1 MSSADIQRQLQG
13 LQHSLQAD
21 MVCLWTAVAG
31 NKAQPLAVQPAG
43 AVTSAF
49 WPAHTEKD
57 HAFVSGPDRL
67 SRLLPMAFRPSRD
80 RPQPVGMLQIALEP
94 VNDQVL
100 GISVLWQQA
109 EHLPPDP
116 HASTQL
122 VRQALSDQLLPVLCS
137 ERAIQSARQMRGLAD
152 ALPQAMVIVSS
163 GHQQGYVNPAAARL
177 LHLTHGDVAPAT
189 LSTALQHLVASATN
203 ADEVSAYAMPILQ
216 GRAPAGDCS
225 MVWHFANAPKAL
237 RVTISA
243 MPGVA
248 QRAWVWLL
256 DDVSAE
262 VALRQQLAAK
272 EQKFRS
278 FYLSLRDAVVFYAPD
293 GGIADC
299 NDEFKSLLKVSDGS
313 DLLHAAPHEVA
324 SRLGWAR
331 HPWDEIGALCTDQRT
346 CGPFEKVI
354 TDATGRAVVV
364 ESNAYLLTDADN
376 HTTGAWEVL
385 HDVTQRKQAEAE
397 LILSAEAFARHSDGV
412 ILTDANGIILTV
424 NDAFTKTTGYT
435 RDALRGKRPNLFKSG
450 RHDPSFYNTMRE
462 QIAHHGWWQG
472 GVWNRRSDGE
482 LFFKWLTINAV
493 RDEHNLLTHY
503 VGVYRDVAAVK
514 HAQTRIDFLA
524 THDELTGL
532 PNSILFQD
540 RLELALKRPRKDNSV
555 VAVVVID
562 LADFNKIKNALGYQA
577 SEATLQEMATRLG
590 QEARPGDTVARRS
603 ADQFAMLIEADHTD
617 AIGLRCQQLIAV
629 LQRPLKVGSGTMVA
643 TVKVGVSLGPID
655 GTDAQSLIL
664 KADTALLRAKQTAD
678 APLRFFSG
686 DMVEH
691 VTQRFAIENGLRQ
704 ALQDEELVIQYQPQ
718 VSAHDNRLVGCE
730 ALIRWRQPSG
740 LVPPGHFIPVA
751 EETGLIIPITEWIL
765 AQVARQIRLWD
776 GQGICVHTVSVNIS
790 ARHFLQPRI
799 VESFQDIMRAENV
812 DPHRIC
818 LEITE
823 GALADPVQCEPKL
836 RALKAAGFEI
846 SIDDFGTG
854 YSSLSY
860 LKRFRLDEL
869 KIDRSFVDGIE
880 SDASDRAIVEAT
892 LAMAHRLGMRVVAE
906 GVETLAQQAFLQDK
920 GCELL
925 QGYLFSKPIG
935 PDAFGQ
941 LTTCVLE
948 RTRGVSKS

>member
-1 MSSADIQRQLQG
+1 MSSADIQLQLQS
-13 LQHSLQAD
+13 LQHSLKAD

-31 NKAQPLAVQPAG
+31 NKAQPVGVLPVG

-49 WPAHTEKD
+49 WPVGTETGQ
-57 HAFVSGPDRL
+57 AFIAGQDRL
-67 SRLLPMAFRPSRD
+67 SRLLPMAFRPARGT
-80 RPQPVGMLQIALEP
+80 PEPVAMLQLALDA

-109 EHLPPDP
+109 EALPQDP
-116 HASTQL
+116 HTSTQF
-122 VRQALSDQLLPVLCS
+122 VRQTLLSQLLPALCA
-137 ERAIQSARQMRGLAD
+137 ERALQSGLQMRGLAD

-163 GHQQGYVNPAAARL
+163 GQQHGYVNPAAARL
-177 LHLTHGDVAPAT
+177 LRLTPGDVMPAV
-189 LSTALQHLVASATN
+189 LSRALQHLVASAIN
-203 ADEVSAYAMPILQ
+203 ADEVSTYALPILQ
-216 GRAPAGDCS
+216 GRAPAGDS
-225 MVWHFANAPKAL
+225 SVLWHFAKAPRAL

-243 MPGVA
+243 MPSVA
-248 QRAWVWLL
+248 QRTWVWLL

-272 EQKFRS
+272 EEKFRS

-299 NDEFKSLLKVSDGS
+299 NEEFKSLLKVSDDS
-313 DLLHAAPHEVA
+313 DLLSAAPQEVA

-331 HPWDEIGALCTDQRT
+331 HPWDEISALCATHRT
-346 CGPFEKVI
+346 HGPFEKVV
-354 TDATGRAVVV
+354 TDASGRAVVV

-376 HTTGAWEVL
+376 QTTGAWEVL

-412 ILTDANGIILTV
+412 LLTDANGIILTI
-424 NDAFTKTTGYT
+424 NDAFTRTTGYT
-435 RDALRGKRPNLFKSG
+435 RESLRGQRPNLFKSG
-450 RHDPSFYNTMRE
+450 RHDPSFYSNMRE

-493 RDEHNLLTHY
+493 RDELDILTHY

-540 RLELALKRPRKDNSV
+540 RLELALKRPRKDGSV

-577 SEATLQEMATRLG
+577 SEATLRKMAARLG
-590 QEARPGDTVARRS
+590 QEAQPGDTVARRS
-603 ADQFAMLIEADHTD
+603 ADQFALLIEADHTE
-617 AIGLRCQQLIAV
+617 AIASRCQQLIAA
-629 LQRPLKVGSGTMVA
+629 LQRPLEVGNGTMVA
-643 TVKVGVSLGPID
+643 MVKLGVSLGPID

-664 KADTALLRAKQTAD
+664 KADTALLRAKQTTD
-678 APLRFFSG
+678 WPLQFFSG

-704 ALQDEELVIQYQPQ
+704 ALQDDELVIQYQPQ
-718 VSAHDNRLVGCE
+718 VSALDNRLVGCE
-730 ALIRWRQPSG
+730 ALIRWQQRSG
-740 LVPPGHFIPVA
+740 LVPPSHFIPVA

-776 GQGICVHTVSVNIS
+776 MQGICVQTVSVNIS
-790 ARHFLQPRI
+790 ARHFQQPRI
-799 VESFQDIMRAENV
+799 VTSFLDIMQAENV
-812 DPHRIC
+812 DPRRIC

-823 GALADPVQCEPKL
+823 GALADPSQCEPKL
-836 RALKAAGFEI
+836 RALKQAGFEI

-880 SDASDRAIVEAT
+880 SDESDRAIVEAT

-906 GVETLAQQAFLQDK
+906 GVETPAQQAFLQDK

-925 QGYLFSKPIG
+925 QGYLFSKPIA
-935 PDAFGQ
+935 PDGFS
-941 LTTCVLE
+941 LLKTCVVE
-948 RTRGVSKS
+948 RSPHANKL